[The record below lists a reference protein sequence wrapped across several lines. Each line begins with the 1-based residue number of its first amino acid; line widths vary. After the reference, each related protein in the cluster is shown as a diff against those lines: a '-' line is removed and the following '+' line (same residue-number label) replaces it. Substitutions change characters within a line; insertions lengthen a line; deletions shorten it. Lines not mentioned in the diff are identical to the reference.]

1 MEALL
6 LPTLMVA
13 ALFAV
18 MLPQRRR
25 MRAHQTVQQSIS
37 AGVSI
42 MTTSGVYGTVVG
54 VEDDVVRLEI
64 APGVVIRSAKG
75 AIARI
80 VEPSISEVGA

>member
-6 LPTLMVA
+6 LPILMVA

-25 MRAHQTVQQSIS
+25 MRAHQAMQQSVS
-37 AGVSI
+37 AGVSV
-42 MTTSGVYGTVVG
+42 MTTSGIHGTVVA
-54 VEDDVVRLEI
+54 VEGDVVRLEI
-64 APGVVIRSAKG
+64 SAGVVIRLAKG